1 MKLSDFTFQHV
12 LTEFIS
18 SYIDEKLNAA
28 ELQAFNSYLD
38 QYPEQREYL
47 RQVMDGKKALE
58 VLPELKA
65 ADDFEE
71 KLFERIAVE
80 KAKSSV
86 EEDQKSTNSVFSIL

>member
-1 MKLSDFTFQHV
+1 MKLSDLTFQHV

-18 SYIDEKLNAA
+18 NYIDKKLNAA
-28 ELQAFNSYLD
+28 ELRAFNSYLD

-47 RQVMDGKKALE
+47 RQVKNGKKALE
-58 VLPELKA
+58 ALPEIKA

-71 KLFERIAVE
+71 KLFERIAGE

-86 EEDQKSTNSVFSIL
+86 KEDQKSTKSVFSIL